1 MGRIFGRDGIRGL
14 AVTELTCEFAIQL
27 GRAFVAVM
35 AGNKKNRTKVLVGRD
50 TRNSADTIEAALCAG
65 ICSAGADAEI
75 MGEVPTAALAW
86 NIKQRGACGGIMIT
100 TSRGGSEYSGMKLF
114 SHYGY
119 RLGDDRESEIERLIR
134 NNSEEI
140 EPKTR
145 NEYGNILHCESA
157 LDDYMNYIMELS
169 SNVDLRGMKIAVDCA
184 NGCASYTAEKLFTD
198 LGAEVIITGSSPDGF
213 NINQT
218 GSTNIEDFMSFVTDN
233 KCCCGIAFDGAAER
247 CLAVDEDGLLVDGDA
262 IVAVIG
268 EYMSRNG
275 NLRHNTILVTHANNL
290 GLLNFARSKGICAS
304 RAPSGERS
312 RLRRMLECSYS
323 LGGDPSGHVLFPD
336 DIPTADGQLTAVR
349 LLEVMK
355 KTGRK
360 MSSIGNIL
368 EKLPQIIMSVP
379 IKKELCR
386 IWRNDLIIM
395 GAVNECEEMLGD
407 EGRVVVTEAGD
418 EKLIRVLVE
427 GRKFSEINGMAMH
440 IVDTIT
446 ERMNKLAD
454 I

>member
-1 MGRIFGRDGIRGL
+1 MGKIFGRDGIRGL

-35 AGNKKNRTKVLVGRD
+35 AGSKKNRTKVLVGRD
-50 TRNSADTIEAALCAG
+50 TRNSADIIEAALCAG
-65 ICSAGADAEI
+65 ICSAGADAEVI
-75 MGEVPTAALAW
+75 GEVPTAALAW

-100 TSRGGSEYSGMKLF
+100 VSHGSAEFSGMKLF

-119 RLGDDRESEIERLIR
+119 RLGDDREEEIERLIR
-134 NNSEEI
+134 NDSEEL
-140 EPKTR
+140 EPKICR
-145 NEYGNILHCESA
+145 EYGNILHCESA
-157 LDDYMNYIMELS
+157 VDDYMNYIRELS
-169 SNVDLRGMKIAVDCA
+169 AKVDLRGMKIAVDCA
-184 NGCASYTAEKLFTD
+184 NGCASYTAEKMFTD
-198 LGAEVIITGSSPDGF
+198 LGAEVLIMGGSPDGF
-213 NINQT
+213 NINET
-218 GSTNIEDFMSFVTDN
+218 GSTNIEDLMSFVTDN
-233 KCCCGIAFDGAAER
+233 ECCCGIAFDGAAER
-247 CLAVDEDGLLVDGDA
+247 CLAVDENGLLVDGDA

-268 EYMSRNG
+268 EYMSRNE
-275 NLRHNTILVTHANNL
+275 NLRHNTILVTHANCL
-290 GLLNFARSKGICAS
+290 GLLNFARSKGIGTS
-304 RAPSGERS
+304 RSHSGERS

-368 EKLPQIIMSVP
+368 EKMPQIIMSVP
-379 IKKELCR
+379 IKKDMCKV
-386 IWRNDLIIM
+386 WRSDPIIM

-407 EGRVVVTEAGD
+407 EGRVVVTEIGD
-418 EKLIRVLVE
+418 EQLIRVLVE
-427 GRKFSEINGMAMH
+427 GKKFSTINGMAMQ

-446 ERMNKLAD
+446 ERMNTLY
-454 I
+454 